1 MVDQSSRPNIF
12 QRLCQQLKKK
22 EQTKC
27 LSHSGSENCQR
38 QLQHSATKLVL
49 LCTAGNYVQNNQ
61 WRWVWTDDHSLPRH
75 HTIFTSF
82 SRNTKQNGLPD
93 RLLCKYVFEIPD
105 NAVCTM
111 DVFIIF
117 ENSLVLWNR
126 IKINWTALLN
136 WINQNEAGVANQIN
150 QSWSRDTYWP
160 VKNSL
165 KSGG

>member
-1 MVDQSSRPNIF
+1 MSKILVGTWLIKLIKIF
-12 QRLCQQLKKK
+12 LLWVVKILSNRGGWQVLTSQYVPVALPTVKKK

-61 WRWVWTDDHSLPRH
+61 WRWVWTDDHGLPRH

-93 RLLCKYVFEIPD
+93 DRLHTTVYYLRWQ
-105 NAVCTM
+105 TM
-111 DVFIIF
+111 HNGRFYNPWQF
-117 ENSLVLWNR
+117 LGL
-126 IKINWTALLN
+126 
-136 WINQNEAGVANQIN
+136 
-150 QSWSRDTYWP
+150 
-160 VKNSL
+160 
-165 KSGG
+165 